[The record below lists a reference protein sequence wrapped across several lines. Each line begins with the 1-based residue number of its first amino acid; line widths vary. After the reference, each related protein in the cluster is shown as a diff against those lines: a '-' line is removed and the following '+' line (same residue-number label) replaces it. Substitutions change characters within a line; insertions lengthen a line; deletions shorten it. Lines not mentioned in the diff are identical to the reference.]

1 MALDWSRG
9 EFQLRDIAGRAPI
22 NHLQRFCTSPHTR
35 DLFDICVGAIV
46 LTVLFIGVAGL
57 SAWWNWPDPAKL
69 GPELTVAFVTA
80 MLGVVSWSYQAANAR
95 FGAADLF
102 AGEIGALCRISA
114 VAEIMSNYA
123 RLYRAGET
131 PPGPP
136 DGANDYFAVFNNN
149 AKDMEVLDGDVV
161 GATTQFYANIK
172 IFQDCLRR
180 PAAPDANV
188 RGQQQ
193 LATMY
198 YGFLA
203 FESARLALAALIDDR
218 DRCEEAILSAMMS
231 ELPAYF
237 FLYRELCDCTD
248 DVRWHRIAARFKGY
262 RRLIREIGDNPP
274 QTRCVA
280 DLARPVVAMW
290 REFEAANRPVVA
302 HAAE

>member
-1 MALDWSRG
+1 MGLDWSRG

-35 DLFDICVGAIV
+35 DLYDICVGAIV
-46 LTVLFIGVAGL
+46 LTVFFIGVAGL

-161 GATTQFYANIK
+161 GATTQF
-172 IFQDCLRR
+172 
-180 PAAPDANV
+180 
-188 RGQQQ
+188 
-193 LATMY
+193 
-198 YGFLA
+198 
-203 FESARLALAALIDDR
+203 
-218 DRCEEAILSAMMS
+218 
-231 ELPAYF
+231 
-237 FLYRELCDCTD
+237 
-248 DVRWHRIAARFKGY
+248 
-262 RRLIREIGDNPP
+262 
-274 QTRCVA
+274 
-280 DLARPVVAMW
+280 
-290 REFEAANRPVVA
+290 
-302 HAAE
+302 

>member
-1 MALDWSRG
+1 MGLDWSRG

-22 NHLQRFCTSPHTR
+22 NHLRRFCTSPHTR
-35 DLFDICVGAIV
+35 DLYNICVGAIV
-46 LTVLFIGVAGL
+46 LTVAFVVVAILGAL
-57 SAWWNWPDPAKL
+57 SVLPDSGKL
-69 GPELTVAFVTA
+69 GLELMVAFVTA

-123 RLYRAGET
+123 RLYRAGEN

-136 DGANDYFAVFNNN
+136 ESGNDYFAVFNNN

-161 GATTQFYANIK
+161 GAVTQFYANIK

-180 PAAPDANV
+180 PAAADPKV
-188 RGQQQ
+188 RRQQQ

-218 DRCEEAILSAMMS
+218 DRCQEAILSAMMS

-237 FLYRELCDCTD
+237 FLYRELCDRTD
-248 DVRWHRIAARFKGY
+248 DVRWHRVAARFKGY
-262 RRLIREIGDNPP
+262 RRLIQEIGDNPP
-274 QTRCVA
+274 QTLCVA

-290 REFEAANRPVVA
+290 RDFEATKRPVVA
-302 HAAE
+302 QAAE